1 MSYPYIQS
9 HPHYVIKH
17 FLLGSLRGFKF
28 DLYKQL
34 QQKGINL
41 IPGKKN
47 CSNCFTKLNLMI
59 NTHDGDITFDNVDD
73 GMNNQDMVAIEHE
86 ILLESEKET
95 VLIC

>member
-17 FLLGSLRGFKF
+17 FLLGSFRGVKF

-41 IPGKKN
+41 ISGKK
-47 CSNCFTKLNLMI
+47 KLL
-59 NTHDGDITFDNVDD
+59 
-73 GMNNQDMVAIEHE
+73 
-86 ILLESEKET
+86 
-95 VLIC
+95 